1 MFKKKP
7 NKDEGHNTG
16 SDRYLITYADLI
28 TLLLGLFV
36 VLYGSSQ
43 VDKEKYSEFSAAFS
57 QYFKAKDAKV
67 LQGGDGVLQGH
78 RRGVPEPIMAP
89 VSQKSLGEISKDLK
103 QVLKKYIE
111 NGTLNVSMNDS
122 VLKINLSEKL
132 LFRSGKAALEPDGIT
147 AINSIA
153 VILTGIKQSIFI
165 DGHTDSDP
173 IRTFQFE
180 SNWHLSGARATN
192 VAYRLIRDGMPEY
205 NLTVRGFGSQRPIA
219 DNSTTEGKAK
229 NRRVEI
235 TLMVVSANM
244 PSVKGYIE
252 KDTVK

>member
-1 MFKKKP
+1 MFKRKP
-7 NKDEGHNTG
+7 NKDDGHNTG

-57 QYFKAKDAKV
+57 QYFKAKDGKV

-78 RRGVPEPIMAP
+78 RKGVPEPILAP
-89 VSQKSLGEISKDLK
+89 VSQKSLGEISKDL
-103 QVLKKYIE
+103 QQSLKKFID
-111 NGTLNVSMNDS
+111 NGTLNVSINDS

-132 LFRSGKAALEPDGIT
+132 LFRSGKAIVEPEGMDALD
-147 AINSIA
+147 SIA
-153 VILTGIKQSIFI
+153 DILKGVKQSVFI

-180 SNWHLSGARATN
+180 SNWHLSSARATN
-192 VAYRLIRDGMPEY
+192 VAYRLISGGLPEF
-205 NLTVRGFGSQRPIA
+205 NLTVRGYGSQRPIA
-219 DNSTTEGKAK
+219 DNSTPEGKAK

-235 TLMVVSANM
+235 TLTGLSANM
-244 PSVKGYIE
+244 PSDKGYID

>member
-1 MFKKKP
+1 MFKRKP
-7 NKDEGHNTG
+7 NKDDGHNTG

-57 QYFKAKDAKV
+57 QYFKAKDGKV

-78 RRGVPEPIMAP
+78 RKSVPEPILSP
-89 VSQKSLGEISKDLK
+89 VSQKSLVEISTDLDK
-103 QVLKKYIE
+103 SLKKFIE

-122 VLKINLSEKL
+122 VLRINLSEKL
-132 LFRSGKAALEPDGIT
+132 LFRSGKAELEPEGII
-147 AINSIA
+147 ALDSIA
-153 VILTGIKQSIFI
+153 NILKGLKQSVFI

-192 VAYRLIRDGMPEY
+192 TAYRLIEGGLPEF
-205 NLTVRGFGSQRPIA
+205 NLTVRGYGSQRPIA
-219 DNSTTEGKAK
+219 DNSTPEGKAI

-235 TLMVVSANM
+235 TLTGLSPNM
-244 PSVKGYIE
+244 PSDKGYID
-252 KDTVK
+252 KDSVK